1 MRNIG
6 ETTHQGEAMAA
17 TIHEV
22 AKQAGVSISTV
33 SRSFTHPELVS
44 EKTKTTVLDIAN
56 TMGFSISRSATAL
69 KSGVSLRIALLLS
82 DRLGS
87 WFNSAILEGLNSV
100 LHPAGYDI
108 SIFQIDS
115 SAERKSF
122 FETLPTR
129 RNADAVIVAS
139 FDVAD
144 DEVERLHSLD
154 VPIIGINSATH
165 NVYNASVRIN
175 DELGAMLAFKH
186 IYSLGHRDIVYVQTD
201 PMNSLFFSVQQRKDA
216 FIECCKESSLTPMVL
231 TASTSGDRISD
242 ILTQLFTLENMP
254 TAVICQEDGLAIPLI
269 FQLAR
274 SGLRVPRD
282 VSVIGFD
289 DSIYAKDTGLTT
301 IRQDPLNMAK
311 TAARMTL
318 ELIDREH
325 PNNPQ
330 RIFEPQLML
339 RSSTDVARASATTGL
354 FSSPR

>member
-1 MRNIG
+1 M
-6 ETTHQGEAMAA
+6 TA

-22 AKQAGVSISTV
+22 AKEAGVSISTV

-44 EKTKTTVLDIAN
+44 EKTKTAVLDIAN
-56 TMGFSISRSATAL
+56 TLGFSISRSATAL

-115 SAERKSF
+115 SSDRKSF
-122 FETLPTR
+122 FDTLPTR

-144 DEVERLHSLD
+144 TEIERLNTLK

-186 IYSLGHRDIVYVQTD
+186 VFSLGHRNIVYVQTD
-201 PMNSLFFSVQQRKDA
+201 PMNSLFFSVQQRKDS
-216 FIECCKESSLTPMVL
+216 FVECCKDASLDPRVL
-231 TASTSGDRISD
+231 TASASGNRISD
-242 ILTQLFTLENMP
+242 VLTQLFTLDSMP
-254 TAVICQEDGLAIPLI
+254 TAVICQEDGLAIPLM
-269 FQLAR
+269 FQMAR
-274 SGLRVPRD
+274 SGIRVPRD

-289 DSIYAKDTGLTT
+289 DGIYAKDTGLTT
-301 IRQDPLNMAK
+301 IRQDPLAMAR

-318 ELIDREH
+318 ELIDGEL

-339 RSSTDVARASATTGL
+339 RSSTDVVRA
-354 FSSPR
+354 